1 MQAGLNAYMKDYVS
15 ISIDGNLI
23 VYIYWNMRNT
33 MNVLRLKKKWYCIM
47 HQKKI
52 ECGFY
57 LEIKDK
63 P

>member
-1 MQAGLNAYMKDYVS
+1 
-15 ISIDGNLI
+15 
-23 VYIYWNMRNT
+23 